1 MADRITTEER
11 RLIDAHLAR
20 HGAQVIAQGVCAED
34 PDEGLT
40 GAIASGLRLRDA
52 RDRAICAEAEDRSL
66 AELSS
71 RFRLSAS
78 MVKRILLQGDAWA
91 KDQQRR
97 LRCPL

>member
-20 HGAQVIAQGVCAED
+20 HGAQVIPQGVCAED
-34 PDEGLT
+34 PD
-40 GAIASGLRLRDA
+40 AIANGLRLRDA

-97 LRCPL
+97 LRCRL